1 MALQKLTIF
10 YEDSTGNFPASNQ
23 IQVQFNPEKYS
34 LTKGVQLA
42 EIGIPGL
49 DSPVLQFVRGQNEKI
64 TLELFFDTTD
74 FGIVDNPVDV
84 RAQTVQI
91 YDLLKI
97 DSETHAPP
105 RCMLS
110 WGDGGQLFSFGSSGP
125 GPYPRCVVESVS
137 EEFNLFSP
145 SGIPLRAKLNVTF
158 REYKT
163 IEQQLSENPRHSPD
177 RTKVTT
183 VQRGQTLSYIAWK
196 VYGDPTQWRP
206 IADAN
211 NLANPRLLPPGTQLL
226 IPSLTPSGA
235 ST

>member
-1 MALQKLTIF
+1 MALQKLTII
-10 YEDSTGNFPASNQ
+10 YEDSTGNFPDSNQ

-42 EIGIPGL
+42 EIAIPGL

-64 TLELFFDTTD
+64 TLELFYDTTE
-74 FGIVDNPVDV
+74 FGMVDNPVDV
-84 RAQTVQI
+84 RDQTVEI

-110 WGDGGQLFSFGSSGP
+110 WGDGGQLFSFGSSLN
-125 GPYPRCVVESVS
+125 PRCVLESVS

-145 SGIPLRAKLNVTF
+145 SGIPLRARLTVTF

-163 IEQQLSENPRHSPD
+163 IEEQLAETPKHSSD
-177 RTKVTT
+177 RTKVRT
-183 VQRGQTLSYIAWK
+183 VRRGETLSFIAWK
-196 VYGDPTQWRP
+196 AYNDPTQWRP

-211 NLANPRLLPPGTQLL
+211 NLDNPRLLMACSQLI
-226 IPSLTPSGA
+226 IPNTTTSGA
-235 ST
+235 S

>member
-1 MALQKLTIF
+1 MALQKLTII
-10 YEDSTGNFPASNQ
+10 YEDSTGNFPDSNQ

-42 EIGIPGL
+42 EIAIPGL

-64 TLELFFDTTD
+64 TLELFYDTTE
-74 FGIVDNPVDV
+74 FGMVDNPVDV
-84 RAQTVQI
+84 RDQTVEI

-110 WGDGGQLFSFGSSGP
+110 WGDGGQLFSFGSSLN
-125 GPYPRCVVESVS
+125 PRCVLESVS

-145 SGIPLRAKLNVTF
+145 SGIPLRARLTVTF

-163 IEQQLSENPRHSPD
+163 IEEQLAETPKHSSD
-177 RTKVTT
+177 RTKVRT
-183 VQRGQTLSYIAWK
+183 VRRGETLSFVAWK
-196 VYGDPTQWRP
+196 AYNDPTQWRP

-211 NLANPRLLPPGTQLL
+211 NLDNPRLLMAGSQLI
-226 IPSLTPSGA
+226 IPNTTTSGA
-235 ST
+235 S

>member
-1 MALQKLTIF
+1 MPLQKLTIW
-10 YEDSTGNFPASNQ
+10 YEDSSGFFPDSNR
-23 IQVQFNPEKYS
+23 IEVQFNPEKYS

-42 EIGIPGL
+42 EIDIPGL
-49 DSPVLQFVRGQNEKI
+49 DSPVLQFVRGHNEKI

-74 FGIVDNPVDV
+74 FGMVDNVVDV
-84 RAQTVQI
+84 RNQTVQI

-97 DSETHAPP
+97 DSESHAPP

-110 WGDGGQLFSFGSSGP
+110 WGDGGQLFSFGSSLN
-125 GPYPRCVVESVS
+125 PRCVVESVS

-145 SGIPLRAKLNVTF
+145 SGVPLRAKLNVTF

-163 IEQQLSENPRHSPD
+163 IEEQLAEIPKHSPD
-177 RTKVTT
+177 RTKVRT
-183 VQRGQTLSYIAWK
+183 VQRGETLSYIAWK
-196 VYGDPTQWRP
+196 VYGDPTKWRP
-206 IADAN
+206 IAEAN
-211 NLANPRLLPPGTQLL
+211 NLANPRLLVPGAQLL

>member
-1 MALQKLTIF
+1 MSLQKLTIA
-10 YEDSTGNFPASNQ
+10 YEDATGAFPLSNR
-23 IQVQFNPEKYS
+23 IQGQFNPEKYS

-64 TLELFFDTTD
+64 TLELFFDTTE
-74 FGIVDNPVDV
+74 FGMVDNVQDV
-84 RAQTVQI
+84 RNQTVQI

-97 DSETHAPP
+97 NPETHAPP

-110 WGDGGQLFSFGSSGP
+110 WGDSAQLFSFGSSGP
-125 GPYPRCVVESVS
+125 GYYPRCVVESVS

-163 IEQQLSENPRHSPD
+163 IQQQLSENPKHSAD
-177 RTKVTT
+177 RTKVQT
-183 VQRGQTLSYIAWK
+183 VQRGQTISYIAWI
-196 VYGDPTQWRP
+196 VYGDPAQWRP

-211 NLANPRLLPPGTQLL
+211 NLANPRLLVPGMQLV
-226 IPSLTPSGA
+226 IPNLTTSGA
-235 ST
+235 S